1 MDNFAVFILS
11 HGRADR
17 VFTVKSLLKAGY
29 KGKYYII
36 IDDEDDQAEDY
47 CKKYGEK
54 VIIFSKKEAATYVD
68 TGDNLPERN
77 VVVYAR
83 NSCWKIAKQ
92 LNLDYFLVLDDDYT
106 AFDFRVVDGRH
117 LRVKHITDMNRLCK
131 AMVDFLEVSGALTV
145 AMAQAGDFIAGVDN
159 KNYHKGL
166 LRKAMNSF
174 FCKTDRPFQF
184 LGRINEDTTAYAVL
198 GRQGKLMF
206 TVTKATIV
214 QKQTQSNAKG
224 MTDIYLQYGTF
235 VKSFYSVMWCPS
247 AVKIAKMGDKHPRI
261 HHNVKFNYC
270 AVKILNER
278 YKKQ

>member
-29 KGKYYII
+29 TGKYYII

-117 LRVKHITDMNRLCK
+117 LRGKHITDMNRLCK

-145 AMAQAGDFIAGVDN
+145 AMAQAGDFIGGVDN

-206 TVTKATIV
+206 TVTKAVIV
-214 QKQTQSNAKG
+214 QKKTQSNAKG

-235 VKSFYSVMWCPS
+235 AKSFYSVMWCPS

-261 HHNVKFNYC
+261 HHNVKFNFC

>member
-29 KGKYYII
+29 TGKYYII

-131 AMVDFLEVSGALTV
+131 AMVDFLDVSGALTV
-145 AMAQAGDFIAGVDN
+145 AMAQSGDFIGGVDN

-206 TVTKATIV
+206 TVTKATIA

-235 VKSFYSVMWCPS
+235 AKSFYSVMWCPS
-247 AVKIAKMGDKHPRI
+247 AVKIAKMGDKHLRI

>member
-1 MDNFAVFILS
+1 MENFAVFILS

-29 KGKYYII
+29 TGKYYII

-47 CKKYGEK
+47 CQKYGDK
-54 VIIFSKKEAATYVD
+54 VIIFSKKEATAYVD

-77 VVVYAR
+77 VVIYAR
-83 NSCWKIAKQ
+83 NSCWRIAKQ

-117 LRVKHITDMNRLCK
+117 LRAKHITDMDRLCK
-131 AMVDFLEVSGALTV
+131 AMIDFLEVSGALTV
-145 AMAQAGDFIAGVDN
+145 AMAQAGDFIGGVNN

-206 TVTKATIV
+206 TVTKAAIV
-214 QKQTQSNAKG
+214 QKKTQSNAKG

-235 VKSFYSVMWCPS
+235 AKSFYSVMWCPS

-261 HHNVKFNYC
+261 HHNVKFNFC

-278 YKKQ
+278 YKK

>member
-29 KGKYYII
+29 TGKYYII

-235 VKSFYSVMWCPS
+235 AKSFYSVMWCPS

>member
-1 MDNFAVFILS
+1 MENFAVFILS

-29 KGKYYII
+29 TGKYYII

-47 CKKYGEK
+47 CQKYGDR
-54 VIIFSKKEAATYVD
+54 VIIFSKKEAAAYVD

-77 VVVYAR
+77 VVIYAR
-83 NSCWKIAKQ
+83 NSCWNIAKT

-117 LRVKHITDMNRLCK
+117 LRARHITDMDRLCK
-131 AMVDFLEVSGALTV
+131 AMIDFLEVSGALTV
-145 AMAQAGDFIAGVDN
+145 AMAQAGDFIGGVDN

-206 TVTKATIV
+206 TVTKAAIV
-214 QKQTQSNAKG
+214 QKKTQSNAKG

-235 VKSFYSVMWCPS
+235 AKSFYSVMWCPS
-247 AVKIAKMGDKHPRI
+247 AVKIARMGDKHPRI
-261 HHNVKFNYC
+261 HHNVKFNFC

-278 YKKQ
+278 HKKQ